1 MQPLAR
7 ILISLTLAAG
17 CSSALAAD
25 RVVAPAARDN
35 VVAAPAAAEPRPT
48 TRAADRKLLA
58 KVRRAILHDKTLST
72 AAHNVRMAA
81 NSGVITI
88 TGEVRNASEKKKVE
102 ALAGKVAGV
111 TSVDSQLTFRVAEVK
126 KPAKKPAS
134 RPVRENTRAETR

>member
-1 MQPLAR
+1 MHPFAR
-7 ILISLTLAAG
+7 VLISFALAAG
-17 CSSALAAD
+17 CAAAFAAD
-25 RVVAPAARDN
+25 RVAATAARDN
-35 VVAAPAAAEPRPT
+35 VVAAPAAAAPSTNRG
-48 TRAADRKLLA
+48 ADRKLLA

-102 ALAGKVAGV
+102 ALAAKVAGV

-126 KPAKKPAS
+126 KPAKKPA
-134 RPVRENTRAETR
+134 RPGRENTRAETR